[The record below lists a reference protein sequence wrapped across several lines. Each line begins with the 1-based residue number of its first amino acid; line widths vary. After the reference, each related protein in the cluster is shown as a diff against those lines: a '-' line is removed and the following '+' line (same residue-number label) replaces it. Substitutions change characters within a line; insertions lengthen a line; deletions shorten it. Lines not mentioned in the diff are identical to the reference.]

1 MFVNPCIILIH
12 DAPVAQLDRVPGYE
26 PGGRGFESYPAR
38 QTIPKALKAFGISFM
53 GFAFLLLLFWLSTLP
68 LETLVFYSE
77 KYQYSFKKR

>member
-53 GFAFLLLLFWLSTLP
+53 GFAVMVWISWTP
-68 LETLVFYSE
+68 WSPSHAHSDI
-77 KYQYSFKKR
+77 YQTKGL